1 MERNDYLIKK
11 KFYAYLIPGVM
22 MVAALQLGNLLD
34 SVFVGNILGMTALSA
49 SSLGMPV
56 VFLAQVPMM
65 IFAIGGST
73 AAGVYIGRRETGKAS
88 MVFRIAILSTLFL
101 SIAIALASLLFVPAV
116 ARSLTPDTQMAEMC
130 GTFTQLYLIGLV
142 PMGAAYVMGSF
153 MAVDNHPKESSA
165 MHIVANVIN
174 LVLDYIFLAILKTGI
189 AGSVWSTI
197 IGYTVSGLIF
207 SVIYLRS
214 KKRMIRI
221 RIPDRCER
229 SGLFGETVK
238 TGAASGMLT
247 LLNAVRIIVLNS
259 AVIHITGNAGMAVYA
274 VSVNS
279 MFLVQLCLHGIVG
292 VIPTMSGILFGD
304 KDYYGIRRLLKRAN
318 SLLLIV
324 SLALTAFFLITPGL
338 VGGMF
343 GYDAAAGGQDLVACI
358 RLLALSFVFYAFNM
372 AAQSYYPAVQ
382 KSKYATLNTALQG
395 FVLLIPF
402 TLLLLGPMG
411 VAGTGLASALTESL
425 ALLIVV
431 VLIRIL
437 QKNGKEEGTDLTLL
451 PAAGSDALD
460 ITVKGTPEG
469 AAGIAH
475 RIVEYCSER
484 GIERRTANVVAFA
497 AEELVHN
504 IASYSGQDERISFI
518 DIMLT
523 EVQGTLVLRV
533 RDNGV
538 FFDPLAYIRNTSVPE
553 GELDPGGL
561 RMILSMAKK
570 VDYSRVLEMNNTVV
584 EVAVDADTPPDS
596 KADE

>member
-1 MERNDYLIKK
+1 M
-11 KFYAYLIPGVM
+11 
-22 MVAALQLGNLLD
+22 
-34 SVFVGNILGMTALSA
+34 
-49 SSLGMPV
+49 
-56 VFLAQVPMM
+56 
-65 IFAIGGST
+65 
-73 AAGVYIGRRETGKAS
+73 
-88 MVFRIAILSTLFL
+88 
-101 SIAIALASLLFVPAV
+101 

-207 SVIYLRS
+207 SVIYLR
-214 KKRMIRI
+214 
-221 RIPDRCER
+221 
-229 SGLFGETVK
+229 
-238 TGAASGMLT
+238 
-247 LLNAVRIIVLNS
+247 IVLNS

-343 GYDAAAGGQDLVACI
+343 GYDAAAGGQDLAACI

-451 PAAGSDALD
+451 PVAGSDALD
-460 ITVKGTPEG
+460 ITVKGTLEG